1 MALTLLIGGARSGK
15 SALAVRRARA
25 HGGSVAFV
33 ATGQAGDREMADRIA
48 RHRAERE
55 PGWATLE
62 EPLELAGILAGAPPD
77 AFVIVDCLS
86 LWIANL
92 LARGHDDAAI
102 ERLSGEAAALA
113 AERSAPTIAVSNE
126 VGMGVVPASESGR
139 RYRDLLGRA
148 NATWA
153 ELADEALLVVAG
165 RTLALDAV
173 DGG

>member
-25 HGGSVAFV
+25 HGGPVSFV
-33 ATGQAGDREMADRIA
+33 ATAQAGDGEMTERIA
-48 RHRAERE
+48 LHRAERE

-62 EPLELAGILAGAPPD
+62 EPIELGGALAGTPPG

-92 LARGHDDAAI
+92 LVRGDDDAAI
-102 ERLSGEAAALA
+102 ERLTAEAAALA
-113 AERSAPTIAVSNE
+113 AERGAPTIAVSNE

-153 ELADEALLVVAG
+153 ALADEALLVIAG
-165 RTLALDAV
+165 RTLTLEALD
-173 DGG
+173 GL

>member
-1 MALTLLIGGARSGK
+1 MALTLLLGGARSGK
-15 SALAVRRARA
+15 SALAVKRALA
-25 HGGSVAFV
+25 HDGPVAFV
-33 ATGQAGDREMADRIA
+33 ATAEAGDDEMAERIA

-55 PGWATLE
+55 PGWDTVE
-62 EPLELAGILAGAPPD
+62 EPLDLAGALAGAPAG

-92 LARGHDDAAI
+92 LLRGDDDAAI
-102 ERLSGEAAALA
+102 ERLAAEAAALA
-113 AERSAPTIAVSNE
+113 AARGAPTVAVTNE

-148 NATWA
+148 NAAWA

-165 RTLALDAV
+165 RTLVLEAV
-173 DGG
+173 DGR

>member
-1 MALTLLIGGARSGK
+1 MALTLLLGGARSGK
-15 SALAVRRARA
+15 STLAVKRALA
-25 HGGSVAFV
+25 HGRPVSFV
-33 ATGQAGDREMADRIA
+33 ATAEAGDDEMAARIA

-55 PGWATLE
+55 PGWATVE
-62 EPLELAGILAGAPPD
+62 EPLELAGALAAAPPR

-92 LARGHDDAAI
+92 LLRGDDDAAI
-102 ERLSGEAAALA
+102 ERLAAQAAALA
-113 AERSAPTIAVSNE
+113 AARGAPTVAVSNE
-126 VGMGVVPASESGR
+126 VGMGVVPVSESGR

-165 RTLALDAV
+165 RTLVLEAV
-173 DGG
+173 DGH